1 MALAPRDP
9 NAPAR
14 SLSGGSGGLYSTD
27 PGSPVGRADWDRH
40 CPGRGYREVVSH
52 HLERVPGP
60 GDEDLRAFGGENY
73 EPIRR
78 PAWWRWVA
86 IIVVL
91 ALAVATPFAYALSR
105 LLS

>member
-1 MALAPRDP
+1 MGTGQRLR
-9 NAPAR
+9 
-14 SLSGGSGGLYSTD
+14 
-27 PGSPVGRADWDRH
+27 
-40 CPGRGYREVVSH
+40 RGYREVVNRN
-52 HLERVPGP
+52 LEPIPGN
-60 GDEDLRAFGGENY
+60 GDEDLLAFDVDDD

-91 ALAVATPFAYALSR
+91 AMVVATPFAYALSR